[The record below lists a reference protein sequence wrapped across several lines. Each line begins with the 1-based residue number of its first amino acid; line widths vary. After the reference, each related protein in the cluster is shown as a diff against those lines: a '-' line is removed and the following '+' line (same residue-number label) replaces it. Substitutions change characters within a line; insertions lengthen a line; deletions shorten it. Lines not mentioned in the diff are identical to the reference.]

1 MLSVAALG
9 GNLRYYLDLA
19 NVEYFHDGGE
29 PPGRWIGRGASALGL
44 NGVADKEAVKNL
56 AMGLSPDGAKKL
68 IQIGKGKNHQ
78 AGWDLTFSAPKSVS
92 VAWAVADEDLRLKI
106 QQCHDQAVQRVLEFL
121 ENEVLF
127 SRVGK
132 GGKELVNADMVA
144 VTFQHGS
151 SRANDPQL
159 HTHALIMNVAVSG
172 GKTRTILSKP
182 LYQMKMT
189 AGALYR
195 SELSYRLQQ
204 ETGLRVQ
211 ADGFAFKLKEVGQG
225 VVDLFSKRRQQIET
239 VLASNGQSSAAAA
252 QRATLETRLKKDSLS
267 RAELFPQWQK
277 EAAPFGLTE
286 WSLNHSRTGSL
297 KPVNT
302 YKLVESSFRKLC
314 NEQSTFT
321 KNDLLRETALLGQ
334 VSGVSI
340 DTVSRN
346 VNNFIKRDPELV
358 PVAQDRFTSKSN
370 LKLESELL
378 ALATSET
385 SRSSRKHVVDI
396 SIVEKHQIQNSK
408 LTWEQQSAISHM
420 TMAPGEVTCVE
431 GLAGVGKTTAMKT
444 AAEIWGAAGYSVLG
458 ACVSG
463 KAARELSQ
471 NAGISS
477 FTIAKLKQ
485 GFEKSLANT
494 LWHYGKQLGRAA
506 LKLPTQRQ
514 QALPKLTDKTVL
526 ILDEAGMI
534 GTRDLHE
541 ILKEATKAGSKVVL
555 IGDPKQLQPIDR
567 GTPFRSLLQ
576 RLGGV
581 SITEIRRQK
590 DAFDRQVVKDL
601 YDGNA
606 RDALQSLK
614 DRGRLHVCNSRD
626 EALKRMVSDWAAS
639 KQRNDPMFAPTKAEV
654 DKLNREC
661 QKLRRKNWELGI
673 WETWQKGG
681 RKDGQKFHVNDRVL
695 FERTSEQFGVN
706 NGDLGTITGFNSR
719 RKLISVTLDDG
730 RKVLIKTDKYQ
741 ELSLG
746 YAMTAHKG
754 QGSTVE
760 NTFVLLGG
768 SLQDQHL
775 AYVQLSRARGVTQVY
790 VDRFEAGEELQG
802 LEQSLTRSNP
812 DLLAREYT
820 DGRANQQKKKGFGYS
835 L

>member
-1 MLSVAALG
+1 ML
-9 GNLRYYLDLA
+9 R
-19 NVEYFHDGGE
+19 
-29 PPGRWIGRGASALGL
+29 GRF
-44 NGVADKEAVKNL
+44 AD
-56 AMGLSPDGAKKL
+56 D
-68 IQIGKGKNHQ
+68 
-78 AGWDLTFSAPKSVS
+78 
-92 VAWAVADEDLRLKI
+92 DLRLKI

-132 GGKELVNADMVA
+132 GGEKLVNADMVA

-204 ETGLRVQ
+204 ETDSEFSLMASHSSLRESGRVSLTCLKTTT
-211 ADGFAFKLKEVGQG
+211 ADRDSSSQQWAVFC
-225 VVDLFSKRRQQIET
+225 RRC
-239 VLASNGQSSAAAA
+239 S
-252 QRATLETRLKKDSLS
+252 RATLETRLKKDSLS

-334 VSGVSI
+334 VAGVSI
-340 DTVSRN
+340 DRVSRN

-444 AAEIWGAAGYSVLG
+444 AAEIWGAAGYSVVG

-471 NAGISS
+471 SAGISS

-576 RLGGV
+576 RLGEFP
-581 SITEIRRQK
+581 SPKIRRQK

-706 NGDLGTITGFNSR
+706 NGDLGTITGFNSK

-760 NTFVLLGG
+760 NTFCPARWISARSAL
-768 SLQDQHL
+768 SLCATESGPRGDSG
-775 AYVQLSRARGVTQVY
+775 VCRSFSRQVRNCRG
-790 VDRFEAGEELQG
+790 L
-802 LEQSLTRSNP
+802 N
-812 DLLAREYT
+812 
-820 DGRANQQKKKGFGYS
+820 RA
-835 L
+835 